1 MLGPF
6 KTKFQREKYLVEF
19 VINAVRS
26 CEEQTLP
33 DRTRWKVNENLFA
46 GKQDWGQDGDGEIWQ
61 SRVFLHEYSPI
72 IREAATAL
80 QNMIFER
87 EDFVNLIATNEKDKE
102 FARIREKMIRYY
114 IEDMGFARKFVE
126 YCMVGG
132 IYGFA
137 TWKHTVRQKPV
148 WLPEV
153 VIEEINKQESKELS
167 RAEVKS
173 DAKNTYMPNGIDEID
188 ASIEEAINKIL
199 GQPGNVRRDLKAK
212 KRLELCME
220 LKIVN
225 PHLLFWDPS
234 VTDINDSAY
243 IVEKSFPRF
252 IELLPL
258 FEAGVLDPKKREK
271 MMKEWAGD
279 QTGVYSSRENLRQR
293 QQDQF
298 YNKQANFPE
307 SEILEYFGPVLGPDG
322 EMLVESAHI
331 IIGNGK
337 HLLKDGVNG
346 YWNQKPPFITS
357 RFSLRPFKA
366 TGAGIADNAV
376 SQQLIINE
384 IFSLLVDAVKF
395 DVYAPMG
402 VNVDRLV
409 DPSQVE
415 SGIRPHDVIQVMG
428 DSKASDAFS
437 ELPLRSNVAPTLLQ
451 TVEALKLSGQ
461 KGSSVNTMTSN
472 PASRARIT
480 SAEIQSNNSQRLQ
493 SMNSLGMAI
502 DYECIEPIV
511 KKTDSLIL
519 QFGLEDEN
527 LNLLATRG
535 VLTESEYE
543 LLASMPAIDR
553 FVEVS
558 KHYKIAIRGF
568 RALMD
573 RDKQL
578 ARTSEFLSQLMVMPP
593 QVQQSVQWSN
603 VIKEVAELYGL
614 DGDKWL
620 FQNTPQD
627 KAREENHLLQDNQVV
642 GIAQEDD
649 DFAHLPVHYEH
660 MLMVGPVQAIIAHV
674 NGHIE
679 RILKQGGMIPP
690 PPPEVAEML
699 GMPPPMS
706 PNQAKQTNS
715 LSKTEKEIGAPARGP
730 EDLLQ

>member
-6 KTKFQREKYLVEF
+6 KTRLQREKYLVEF

-33 DRTRWKVNENLFA
+33 DRTRWRTNEELFA
-46 GKQDWGQDGDGEIWQ
+46 GKQDWGQDADGEIWQ

-72 IREAATAL
+72 IRQAATSL

-87 EDFVNLIATNEKDKE
+87 DDFVNLKAVNDKDVE

-114 IEDMGFARKFVE
+114 LEDMGFARKFVE
-126 YCMVGG
+126 YCLVGG

-137 TWKHTVRQKPV
+137 TWKPTIRQKPV

-153 VIEEINKQESKELS
+153 VIEEINKQENEELR
-167 RAEVKS
+167 RAEIKTE
-173 DAKNTYMPNGIDEID
+173 AANTYMPNGIDAID
-188 ASIEEAINKIL
+188 SGIEDAINKIL
-199 GQPGNVRRDLKAK
+199 GVKQNLRRDIKSK
-212 KRLELCME
+212 KKLELCME
-220 LKIVN
+220 LKLVN
-225 PHLLFWDPS
+225 PHLLYWDPN
-234 VTDINDSAY
+234 VTDINDSVY
-243 IVEKSFPRF
+243 IAEKSFPRF

-258 FEAGVLDPKKREK
+258 FEAGVLDPKKKEK

-279 QTGVYSSRENLRQR
+279 QTGVYSSREVLRQR

-298 YNKQANFPE
+298 YNKQAKFPE
-307 SEILEYFGPVLGPDG
+307 SEILEYFGPVVGPDG
-322 EMLVESAHI
+322 ELLVESAHL

-337 HLLKDGVNG
+337 HLLKDGING
-346 YWNQKPPFITS
+346 YWDKKPPFITA
-357 RFSLRPFKA
+357 RFSTRPFKA

-376 SQQLIINE
+376 SQQIVINE
-384 IFSLLVDAVKF
+384 LFSLLIDACKF

-415 SGIRPHDVIQVMG
+415 GGIRPHDVIQVMG
-428 DSKASDAFS
+428 DAKAADAFS
-437 ELPLRSNVAPTLLQ
+437 ELPLRSNVAPTLFQ
-451 TVEALKLSGQ
+451 VVEALKLAGQ

-480 SAEIQSNNSQRLQ
+480 SAEVQSNDSQRMQ
-493 SMNSLGMAI
+493 SMNSLGMTI
-502 DYECIEPIV
+502 DYECIEPLV
-511 KKTDSLIL
+511 KRTDALVL

-527 LNLLATRG
+527 LSLLATRG

-543 LLASMPAIDR
+543 LLNSMPAIDR

-558 KHYKIAIRGF
+558 KHYKIEIRGF
-568 RALMD
+568 RALME

-578 ARTSEFLSQLMVMPP
+578 ARTNELISQVTMMPP
-593 QVQQSVQWSN
+593 QVQQSIQWSN
-603 VIKEVAELYGL
+603 VIKQVVELYGL

-627 KAREENHLLQDNQVV
+627 KAREENHLLQENQVV
-642 GIAQEDD
+642 GIAPNDD

-660 MLMVGPVQAIIAHV
+660 MLTVGPVQALIAHV

-706 PNQAKQTNS
+706 PNQAKQTNA
-715 LSKTEKEIGAPARGP
+715 LDKTEAEIGAPARGP
-730 EDLLQ
+730 EDFLQ